1 MIRRAFNRLWHD
13 KRGNI
18 LAIAA
23 MVMPLVVGAAG
34 LATDTIQWTLWK
46 RQLQRTA
53 DSAAI
58 AGVYDRSANGAAT
71 TYTAAAVTHDVEI
84 NRHINVPNAAFGTP
98 VITFPADSGVMTNQ
112 VQVVLTVQQRLP
124 FSAMFISTPPTI
136 KATARAA
143 SIPAGG
149 DACMEALE
157 TGAVTGITFS
167 GNTGIDMPDC
177 DMFSNSSGTNVSV
190 AKGSASVYA
199 HSVGGVGGIQQSNNF
214 HVDAY
219 RPYSP
224 PLSDPFAGVT
234 PDPTQMNCTTAT
246 LTWATNFASLPA
258 GTNCFAAIDI
268 NSNKTITVPD
278 NFGPIYVNGGDA
290 NVQGTFNCTGCT
302 IVLTN
307 KNSASPIGNVSS
319 NGNSGAQMNI
329 TAPTTGTYKGI
340 ALYQD
345 RRATDCNNCNKINGN
360 SGSIFTGALYFPA
373 RELEYN
379 GTGTAAAT
387 CTMFVAR
394 RLNFSGNSAVSNK
407 FKKLSDCAS
416 VGLPSAATTRMVR
429 LVG

>member
-1 MIRRAFNRLWHD
+1 MISRAFKLLWND

-58 AGVYDRSANGAAT
+58 AGVYDRSANGNAT
-71 TYTAAAVTHDVEI
+71 TYTTAAIDHDIAV
-84 NRHINVPNAAFGTP
+84 NRHMNAVSSSFASP
-98 VITFPADSGVMTNQ
+98 VVTFPADSGVMTNQ

-124 FSAMFISTPPTI
+124 FSSIFIPTPPTI
-136 KATARAA
+136 IATARAA

-157 TGAVTGITFS
+157 TSAVTGITFS

-177 DMFSNSSGTNVSV
+177 DLFSNSAGTNVSV
-190 AKGSASVYA
+190 AKGSASVTA
-199 HSVGGVGGIQQSNNF
+199 NSVGGVGGIQQSNNF
-214 HVDAY
+214 HVSAY

-224 PLSDPFAGVT
+224 PLPDPFASVD
-234 PDPTQMNCTTAT
+234 PDPTQMVCSTAT
-246 LTWATNFASLPA
+246 LTWATNFATLPA
-258 GTNCFAAIDI
+258 GTNCFASIDI
-268 NSNKTITVPD
+268 NSNKSITVPD
-278 NFGPIYVNGGDA
+278 NFGPIYVNGGDV
-290 NVQGTFNCTGCT
+290 NVQGTFNCNGCT
-302 IVLTN
+302 IVMTN
-307 KNSASPIGNVSS
+307 KTAASPIGNVTS
-319 NGNSGAQMNI
+319 NGNSGAQINI
-329 TAPTTGTYKGI
+329 TAPTTGQYKGI

-345 RRATDCNNCNKINGN
+345 RRAADCSNCNKINGN
-360 SGSIFTGALYFPA
+360 SASIITGALYFPS
-373 RELEYN
+373 RELDYN
-379 GTGTAAAT
+379 GTGTATAT

-394 RLNFSGNSAVSNK
+394 RLNFSGNSGITNK

-416 VGLPSAATTRMVR
+416 VGLPSSATTRMVR